1 MSNAA
6 DLPHRLRRLAEQV
19 QACNREMRETVC
31 DAAVEIERLRAEV
44 KAKGIEVG

>member
-31 DAAVEIERLRAEV
+31 DAAVEIERLRALLAE
-44 KAKGIEVG
+44 KAAER